1 MKVLGLM
8 FASILLAGSA
18 AAQTATP
25 VQTAAPETHGVS
37 VVKARWHKRF
47 HNPALDEDPLRAANE
62 ARQLE
67 RERRETQ
74 RINLILAQQ
83 GRNQLPM
90 PTQTIPTQPSDILP
104 NERRDYYLY
113 EVKLSNTGT
122 KKIRSLVWSYV
133 LFDEATQREVGNHAF
148 ESKVGLGVGKSKSL
162 LGFSTEPPA
171 RIVDVSK
178 SNKETT
184 RGQYTER
191 VEIHR
196 VVYADGTVWERDRR

>member
-1 MKVLGLM
+1 MKALGLVL
-8 FASILLAGSA
+8 ASLLLAGSA
-18 AAQTATP
+18 AAQTAAP
-25 VQTAAPETHGVS
+25 VQTAATEPHGVS
-37 VVKARWHKRF
+37 VVKARWQRRF

-90 PTQTIPTQPSDILP
+90 PTQTVPTQPSDILP

-113 EVKLSNTGT
+113 EVKLSNTGK

-162 LGFSTEPPA
+162 MGVSTEPPA

-196 VVYADGTVWERDRR
+196 VVYDDGTIWERARQ